1 MSCERVELSDQ
12 DQDLENA
19 DTFKMVIEFPDFTP
33 LTDPVM
39 IAEVEEFIKEIKE

>member
-12 DQDLENA
+12 DQDLEIV
-19 DTFKMVIEFPDFTP
+19 MVIEFPDFTP

>member
-19 DTFKMVIEFPDFTP
+19 MVIEFPDFTP

-39 IAEVEEFIKEIKE
+39 IAEVEEFIKRIKE